1 MTEDEKKQKEQEY
14 TNLCAKLGDLFLT
27 RDLLELDLQAT
38 REKAKNI
45 ILEIKP
51 APNKDTAPE
60 PDEAY
65 DANDDETETVEPE
78 PAPVVEAEPEPVEPA
93 PDQLVRIEND
103 PTDAQPTL
111 F

>member
-45 ILEIKP
+45 ILEIKHAAQSYRDWETP
-51 APNKDTAPE
+51 KDKS
-60 PDEAY
+60 
-65 DANDDETETVEPE
+65 
-78 PAPVVEAEPEPVEPA
+78 
-93 PDQLVRIEND
+93 
-103 PTDAQPTL
+103 
-111 F
+111 